1 MAEGGGVVESL
12 FAMSGEAGR
21 FAPLADRMRP
31 RTLSEVAGQEAAVGE
46 GTFLHQM
53 IERDTVPSLLLFG
66 PPGCG
71 KTTIA
76 QVVAHMTKSSFVKLN
91 ATASGTKEIR
101 EVVASAK
108 ESLDL
113 YGRRTIVFIDEIHRF
128 NKGQQDVLLPYVE
141 DGTFVLIGATTEN
154 PYFEINGPLLSRLRL
169 IRLSALSEAALLR
182 ILKGALSD
190 TERGLG
196 KYAYYAQD
204 AVLADIVRL
213 AGGDA
218 RMALNLLE
226 QVTALLPEGGELTAD
241 VLARVAGEPIS
252 RYDKDGDYH
261 YDIVSAFIKS
271 MRGSDPDAA
280 LHYMARMIEGGEKPS
295 FISRRIMICAA
306 EDVGLA
312 DPEALRIAV
321 AAAQAAEMVGFPEG
335 RIPLAEAV
343 IYICL
348 APKSNSAIEGIDA
361 AMAEA
366 RQHGNISIPAY
377 LKDAHYSGAK
387 KLGQGVGYRY
397 PHAYGGWV
405 AQQYLPDEL
414 LGHTYYEPI
423 GNGKEKELARIWK
436 ERMHET

>member
-1 MAEGGGVVESL
+1 MDSL
-12 FAMSGEAGR
+12 FDAPKGQQNR

-31 RTLSEVAGQEAAVGE
+31 ADLSEICGQEAAVGK
-46 GTFLHQM
+46 GTFLYQM
-53 IERDTVPSLLLFG
+53 IERDTLPSLLLFG

-76 QVVAHMTKSSFVKLN
+76 SVVAQMTKSRFIKIN
-91 ATASGTKEIR
+91 ATAGGIKEVR
-101 EVVASAK
+101 DVVEKAK
-108 ESLDL
+108 EEMAY

-169 IRLSALSEAALLR
+169 IRLMPLDEEALLGILRRALADEEKGLGTYHYQTSEAVLR
-182 ILKGALSD
+182 MIGSF
-190 TERGLG
+190 
-196 KYAYYAQD
+196 
-204 AVLADIVRL
+204 

-226 QVTALLPEGGELTAD
+226 QTAAMVPPGGTLTEEA
-241 VLARVAGEPIS
+241 LRQVAGEHLS
-252 RYDKDGDYH
+252 LYDKDGDYH

-312 DPEALRIAV
+312 DPQALQVAV

-343 IYICL
+343 VYICL
-348 APKSNSAIEGIDA
+348 APKSNSAINGIDGA
-361 AMAEA
+361 CADV
-366 RQHGNISIPAY
+366 RRKNSWSIPQY
-377 LKDAHYSGAK
+377 LKDAHYSGAA
-387 KLGQGVGYRY
+387 KLGQGIGYKY
-397 PHAYGGWV
+397 PHDYGGWV

-414 LGHTYYEPI
+414 KDAVYYRPI
-423 GNGKEKELARIWK
+423 QNGREKELSRQWK
-436 ERMHET
+436 ERRNQT

>member
-1 MAEGGGVVESL
+1 MDSL
-12 FAMSGEAGR
+12 FDAPQTER
-21 FAPLADRMRP
+21 RQFAPLADRMRP
-31 RTLSEVAGQEAAVGE
+31 RDLSEICGQEAAVGK
-46 GTFLHQM
+46 GTFLYQM
-53 IERDTVPSLLLFG
+53 IERDTLPSLLLFG

-76 QVVAHMTKSSFVKLN
+76 SVVAQMTKSRFIKMN
-91 ATASGTKEIR
+91 ATAGGIR
-101 EVVASAK
+101 EVRDVVEKAK
-108 ESLDL
+108 EEMNY

-169 IRLSALSEAALLR
+169 IRLAPLDEAALVA
-182 ILKGALSD
+182 ILKRALTD
-190 TERGLG
+190 RERGLG
-196 KYAYYAQD
+196 QYGCRAD
-204 AVLADIVRL
+204 DRVLAEIGQF

-226 QVTALLPEGGELTAD
+226 QTAAMVPMGGTITKEALR
-241 VLARVAGEPIS
+241 RVAGEHLS
-252 RYDKDGDYH
+252 LYDKSGDYH

-280 LHYMARMIEGGEKPS
+280 LHYMARMIAGGEKPS

-312 DPEALRIAV
+312 DPQALQVAV

-343 IYICL
+343 VYICL
-348 APKSNSAIEGIDA
+348 APKSNSAINGIDA
-361 AMAEA
+361 ASAEV
-366 RQHGNISIPAY
+366 RRRNSWSIPQY
-377 LKDAHYSGAK
+377 LKDAHYSGAA
-387 KLGQGVGYRY
+387 KLGQGIGYKY
-397 PHAYGGWV
+397 PHDYGGWV
-405 AQQYLPDEL
+405 EQQYLPDEL
-414 LGHTYYEPI
+414 KDAVYYKPVE
-423 GNGKEKELARIWK
+423 NGKEKELSRQWK
-436 ERMHET
+436 IRRHRDEEDRE